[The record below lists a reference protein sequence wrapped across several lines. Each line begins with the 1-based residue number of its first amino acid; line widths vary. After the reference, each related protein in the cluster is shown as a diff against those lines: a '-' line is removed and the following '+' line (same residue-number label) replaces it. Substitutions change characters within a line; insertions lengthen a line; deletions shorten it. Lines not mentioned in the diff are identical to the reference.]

1 MTHFFSLLLSSSL
14 RYLFTPLFLY
24 LVRMHEIFTAKFLC
38 LFRCSIDVCPQ
49 NTIWMYLTFIH
60 IRFKWISALWLRIKP
75 IRFNVLQ
82 LNFRCFQVYW
92 STFCI
97 SLIGFC
103 ALPQSKK
110 KTQYL
115 YSFVCS
121 PFTCQPWLQFR
132 NYSVW
137 VSKRTSKIK
146 YHNRIIETK
155 TNEIWRRD
163 N

>member
-49 NTIWMYLTFIH
+49 NTIWMYLTFVH
-60 IRFKWISALWLRIKP
+60 IRFKWISALWLRINPSDSMCCSWIFAVFK
-75 IRFNVLQ
+75 F
-82 LNFRCFQVYW
+82 
-92 STFCI
+92 
-97 SLIGFC
+97 IGQHFVF
-103 ALPQSKK
+103 LLSVFVHYRNPK

-146 YHNRIIETK
+146 YHTE
-155 TNEIWRRD
+155 
-163 N
+163 